1 MELRI
6 YKDYLFK
13 VFRIFGKSK
22 RFLVLLLSSFLLLAF
37 LDLIG
42 ISLIGPFVLIFFDFD
57 KIQNEWGLFVGFDQK
72 SLALYASIAIVCVF
86 LLRAICVWAI
96 NAFILNVSF
105 SRQVELRTQLLEHI
119 LLQDYSKRLEK
130 NTGHYTTA
138 IFSYCQQFVQS
149 TLNIF
154 RIIAE
159 SLSVIFIIGL
169 LIFTDILLFFIALSF
184 ALVVITLMIFFFS
197 RKFVEYG
204 KEKNIG
210 LTTFS
215 NAVHEAVF
223 GIKEIKILNLINFF
237 KDKVNEGAKKAAR
250 AEIRLYLFSI
260 VPRYL
265 IETMLVAIIC
275 LILLISFYANDN
287 VLDTIAILSVFLV
300 AALRL
305 LPSISLMIS
314 AFNAIN
320 LDIDAINKLD
330 SELSSLPKVRQDPN
344 QNSKNLNIFDEYNS
358 IELSNINFGYH
369 ETELVIKDLSLQ
381 IQRGDFIGL
390 LGESG
395 QGKTTMIDL
404 ILGINFPKDGT
415 IKVDGLPIF
424 ENLEAWRSLI
434 AYLPQET
441 FIVSGT
447 IAENVALGLPKDA
460 INEDK
465 IITAIQKAGLK
476 EFLESLPQGI
486 HTPIG
491 ERGLNFS
498 GGQRQRI
505 ALARA
510 FYSNRQIFIL
520 DESTS
525 ALDKDAAQRIIAEM
539 NELTK
544 SGITIILISHNMVN
558 LSLCNRKLRL
568 NQGRLQE
575 LPN

>member
-1 MELRI
+1 
-6 YKDYLFK
+6 
-13 VFRIFGKSK
+13 
-22 RFLVLLLSSFLLLAF
+22 
-37 LDLIG
+37 
-42 ISLIGPFVLIFFDFD
+42 
-57 KIQNEWGLFVGFDQK
+57 
-72 SLALYASIAIVCVF
+72 
-86 LLRAICVWAI
+86 
-96 NAFILNVSF
+96 
-105 SRQVELRTQLLEHI
+105 
-119 LLQDYSKRLEK
+119 
-130 NTGHYTTA
+130 
-138 IFSYCQQFVQS
+138 
-149 TLNIF
+149 
-154 RIIAE
+154 
-159 SLSVIFIIGL
+159 
-169 LIFTDILLFFIALSF
+169 
-184 ALVVITLMIFFFS
+184 MIFFFS